1 MKPVDK
7 SSCFKKT
14 IPWIKKIQFSLL
26 VLGATAFLVVRVY
39 NCFTTWLDSETG
51 TRTLY
56 LPTSETSFPD
66 LSICPSDPYNLQ
78 ELVQN
83 GINNVNDYRLK
94 SNWNSNKPGKKAK
107 DLYGEVVID
116 VTKIM
121 EKINIFLECQYNGSN
136 VLSFTSFNKKVCHNQ
151 SLFQIKEYYYNGDCL
166 TLVMPDCLSQSGVLE
181 IALEFNMNVHI
192 FLHHKGKATCQIIN
206 KQIQFGRNNFSKRTT
221 EQSIIH

>member
-1 MKPVDK
+1 MKPVDR
-7 SSCFKKT
+7 SCFKKT
-14 IPWIKKIQFSLL
+14 IPWIQKIQFSLL

-39 NCFTTWLDSETG
+39 TCFTTWLDSETG

-66 LSICPSDPYNLQ
+66 LSICPADPYNL
-78 ELVQN
+78 EKLVEN
-83 GINNVNDYRLK
+83 GIKGVNEYRSK

-107 DLYGEVVID
+107 DLYEEVVID

-136 VLSFTSFNKKVCHNQ
+136 VLSFTSFDKTVCYNQ

-181 IALEFNMNVHI
+181 IALAFNINVHI
-192 FLHHKGKATCQIIN
+192 FLHHKGKATYQIIN
-206 KQIQFGRNNFSKRTT
+206 KQIQFGKNDFSKRTT
-221 EQSIIH
+221 KQSIIY